1 MTILCSRYN
10 TTLTSLDLSYNEI
23 GDSGAI
29 AISRLFEEHDE
40 MQSRLELWN
49 DAKSK
54 RMELSEELK
63 EHSQQVREAAIASSS
78 CCVLRLGVQGNLFT
92 APSS

>member
-1 MTILCSRYN
+1 MLSSRHN

-23 GDSGAI
+23 GDDGAI
-29 AISRLFEEHDE
+29 SIARLFEEHDE

-49 DAKSK
+49 DAQCK

-63 EHSQQVREAAIASSS
+63 DCTQQVDAISI
-78 CCVLRLGVQGNLFT
+78 
-92 APSS
+92 